1 MTIDMRG
8 DIGIAMSNYNKAHGR
23 YFITIDPFIT
33 CAVLANAYTTDK
45 ELAHIS
51 MSSLS
56 TVKRSINRL
65 CDFGIL
71 KKHIS
76 KINEKTLAVNHEAL
90 TSFLN
95 QYSEGSVAHV

>member
-1 MTIDMRG
+1 MTIHTRG
-8 DIGIAMSNYNKAHGR
+8 NIGIAMSNYNKTHGH
-23 YFITIDPFIT
+23 YFITIDPFIICT
-33 CAVLANAYTTDK
+33 VLEDAYTTDQ

-51 MSSLS
+51 ISSLS

-76 KINEKTLAVNHEAL
+76 KINEKTLSVDNEAL
-90 TSFLN
+90 TSFLS
-95 QYSEGSVAHV
+95 QYSEGSVVHV